1 MAEVSYARG
10 LAGVIADESKI
21 CVIDG
26 VKGELY
32 YMGYPIQEL
41 AEKSNFTEAS
51 YLLIYGKLPSKT
63 QLENFRAELTKNREI
78 PKFIEE
84 TIKKFPKKTHPM
96 TALQTCVAMLGMED
110 IPSEKDSRETNQK
123 RSVKLIA
130 QFPTLV
136 AYFARHRE
144 GKDIV
149 KPNSDLCHAANF
161 LYMLNGEAPTDEIAK
176 MFDTC
181 LLLHAEHTFNASTF
195 TGRVVAATLADLY
208 TSVSAAT
215 GALFG
220 PLHGGANEKAL
231 EMAKSIGSVDNVDKW
246 FDEAMASKTKIMGM
260 GHRVYKTIDPRAKI
274 LKGLLLD
281 LSKKAGN
288 TNQLEVLDKLAEK
301 MAEKVK
307 AEGKEIWP
315 NVDYFS
321 GTLYEL
327 MGIDSIYF
335 TPIFAVAR
343 VAGWSAHILEL
354 WTDNKLYRP
363 KCLYTGDIDLKY
375 VDIADRA

>member
-32 YMGYPIQEL
+32 YYGYPIQEL

-51 YLLIYGKLPSKT
+51 YLLIYGKLPT
-63 QLENFRAELTKNREI
+63 QAELTDFRKELNSQREI
-78 PKFIEE
+78 PKFIQE
-84 TIKKFPKKTHPM
+84 TIKNFPKETHPM

-110 IPSEKDSRETNQK
+110 VPSEKDSRETNQK
-123 RSVKLIA
+123 RSIKLIA

-144 GKDIV
+144 GKEALAP
-149 KPNSDLCHAANF
+149 KSELSHAANF
-161 LYMLNGEAPTDEIAK
+161 LYMLTGTVPTDEISK

-195 TGRVVAATLADLY
+195 TGRVIAATLADLY
-208 TSVSAAT
+208 TSVSGAT

-231 EMAKSIGSVDNVDKW
+231 QMSKSIGSVDNVEKW
-246 FDEAMASKTKIMGM
+246 FAEATASKTKIMGM

-274 LKGLLLD
+274 LKGLLLE
-281 LSKKAGN
+281 LSEKDGN
-288 TNQLEVLDKLAEK
+288 NTQLEVLDKLASL
-301 MAEKVK
+301 MADKVK

-321 GTLYEL
+321 GTLYEK

-335 TPIFAVAR
+335 TPIFAIAR

-363 KCLYTGDIDLKY
+363 KCHYTGDIDLKY
-375 VDIADRA
+375 TDISSR

>member
-41 AEKSNFTEAS
+41 AEKSNFTESAF
-51 YLLIYGKLPSKT
+51 LLIYGKLPTKT
-63 QLENFRAELTKNREI
+63 ELEDFRNQLIANREI
-78 PKFIEE
+78 PAFIAE
-84 TIKKFPKKTHPM
+84 TIKKFPKETHPM
-96 TALQTCVAMLGMED
+96 TALQTSVAMLGMED
-110 IPSEKDSRETNQK
+110 VPAGDDTVEINQK
-123 RSVKLIA
+123 RSLKLVA

-144 GKDIV
+144 GKEIV
-149 KPNSDLCHAANF
+149 APNAELDHASNF
-161 LYMLNGEAPTDEIAK
+161 LYMLTGETPSKDVAK

-215 GALFG
+215 GALYG

-231 EMAKSIGSVDNVDKW
+231 QMAKSIGSVENVDQW
-246 FDEAMASKTKIMGM
+246 FKEAMASKTKIMGM

-274 LKGLLLD
+274 LKGLLLE
-281 LSKKAGN
+281 LSQKAGD
-288 TNQLEVLDKLAEK
+288 TTQLEVLEKLADL

-335 TPIFAVAR
+335 TPIFAIAR
-343 VAGWSAHILEL
+343 VAGWSAHI
-354 WTDNKLYRP
+354 
-363 KCLYTGDIDLKY
+363 
-375 VDIADRA
+375 